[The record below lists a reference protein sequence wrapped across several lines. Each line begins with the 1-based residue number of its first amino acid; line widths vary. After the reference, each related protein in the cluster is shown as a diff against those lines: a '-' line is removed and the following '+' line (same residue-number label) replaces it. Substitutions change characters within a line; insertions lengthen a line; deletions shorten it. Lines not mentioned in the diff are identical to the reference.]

1 MTAVSQRIPN
11 YIGGV
16 SQQADEKMLLGQ
28 VKDALNCY
36 PDITLGMLKRPGGK
50 FLGKLASLTANT
62 ADSAAWFS
70 MFRDNQEKYIATVT
84 SPGVATVTVS
94 GTAATGTASYTNVVY
109 TTTSAG
115 SNATFNVSRTGGAY
129 TVTVTAAGSNYK
141 VGDVFT
147 VSGSVLGGV
156 AGTNN
161 LTITV
166 ATVTAAGVPKVW
178 NILNGAAA
186 TITYPAGKQAS
197 IESYLTATDYRSIK
211 TLTINDFT
219 YIVNSEKVVTAKAA
233 PTFNPNRQAT
243 IVVTAVDHDTTYKVT
258 IGTQTFS
265 YTTPSSNSGKLTLDQ
280 VMLGIFNA
288 ITTASGFATKT
299 IIDNTIYLTFNAATS
314 VSGEAGPTGKDLRV
328 FQDSVNSFTS
338 LPEQAKN
345 GQIVKINNT
354 SANQD
359 DFYLKY
365 VQTSSG
371 IAATYTQS
379 GTTTVTVTTPAAHG
393 LTNNELVDLVFTSG
407 TGVNGTYTV
416 TVTSTTTFT
425 YTAAAS
431 QTTSGNVLVSST
443 STTGYW
449 EETIAPNVSTG
460 FNEDTMPVVLIRTS
474 LSPLTF
480 KATFLDGSETVNNLP
495 LLWEPR
501 LVGDEESNSQPSFV
515 GNTIQDIFLYNN
527 RLGFLTEDNVSMSQA
542 GDYYNFYNKSATTQ
556 TPADPIDLSCASVK
570 PATIRS
576 VLPITQGL
584 LLFSDSQQFLMEAEN
599 GAFTP
604 ANVTINAIANYECDR
619 YIKPVD
625 LGSTVLYVSRNQS
638 WARAFEIFTR
648 GQRNSPTVTETTKIV
663 PEWMPQTITEAVG
676 SAQNGLWVASSRT
689 SRYMYLHRFYEQGEE
704 RPMASWIRWYLPSNV
719 IHTAIQNDILYVLT
733 SGTEGYQI
741 TQYKLVLAPTTGGL
755 INSLGNTVDPYLDGW
770 CEVTDNTITSP
781 APPTAPTYDQVTGT
795 TKVYLPTYFNT
806 TKVIR
811 FVVGLLKVGSPGTQS
826 GYTNVA
832 TLLSDGGGTYFNI
845 PGDVTGNFIYVGY
858 EYNMEL
864 TLPRYYYS
872 LGQAGVDFTGVTTTA
887 RMAFYT
893 GLGGDIYFSIKDRS
907 RPEWVSAG
915 GSQIADFYTAGTSP
929 FRDTFIYKVPIYQR
943 PDNYTMKVTSN
954 TPFPVSLVSMQW
966 EGQYAPGFY
975 RRT

>member
-50 FLGKLASLTANT
+50 FLGRLASLTAGT

-70 MFRDNQEKYIATVT
+70 MFRDNQEKYIA
-84 SPGVATVTVS
+84 SIS
-94 GTAATGTASYTNVVY
+94 S
-109 TTTSAG
+109 
-115 SNATFNVSRTGGAY
+115 
-129 TVTVTAAGSNYK
+129 
-141 VGDVFT
+141 
-147 VSGSVLGGV
+147 
-156 AGTNN
+156 
-161 LTITV
+161 
-166 ATVTAAGVPKVW
+166 AGVPKVW

-186 TITYPAGKQAS
+186 TITYPAGKQAA
-197 IESYLTATDYRSIK
+197 IESYLTAADYRSIK

-393 LTNNELVDLVFTSG
+393 LVNNDLVDLVFTSG
-407 TGVNGTYTV
+407 TGVNGSYTV

-425 YTAAAS
+425 YTAAVS

-515 GNTIQDIFLYNN
+515 GSTIQDIFLYNN

-704 RPMASWIRWYLPSNV
+704 RPMASWIRWYLPDNV
-719 IHTAIQNDILYVLT
+719 IHTAIQNDILFILT
-733 SGTEGYQI
+733 SGTHGYQV
-741 TQYKLVLAPTTGGL
+741 TQFKLVLAPTTGGL
-755 INSLGNTVDPYLDGW
+755 INSLGNTVDPHLDGW

-781 APPTAPTYDQVTGT
+781 APPTAPTYNQTTDT

-811 FVVGLLKVGSPGTQS
+811 FVVGLLKVGNPGTQS

-864 TLPRYYYS
+864 TLPRYYYN

-893 GLGGDIYFSIKDRS
+893 GLGGDIYFSIRDRS
-907 RPEWVSAG
+907 RPEWFSIG
-915 GSQIADFYTAGTSP
+915 GAQIADFYTAGTSP

-966 EGQYAPGFY
+966 EGQYSPGFY

>member
-50 FLGKLASLTANT
+50 FLGKLAGLTAST
-62 ADSAAWFS
+62 SDSAAWFS
-70 MFRDNQEKYIATVT
+70 MFRDNQEKYIA
-84 SPGVATVTVS
+84 SVS
-94 GTAATGTASYTNVVY
+94 S
-109 TTTSAG
+109 
-115 SNATFNVSRTGGAY
+115 
-129 TVTVTAAGSNYK
+129 
-141 VGDVFT
+141 
-147 VSGSVLGGV
+147 
-156 AGTNN
+156 
-161 LTITV
+161 
-166 ATVTAAGVPKVW
+166 AGVPKVW

-219 YIVNSEKVVTAKAA
+219 YIVNSEKTVTAKTS
-233 PTFNPNRQAT
+233 PTYNLKRQAT
-243 IVVTAVDHDTTYKVT
+243 LVVTAVEHNITYSVTLGTT
-258 IGTQTFS
+258 TFT
-265 YTTPSSNSGKLTLDQ
+265 YTTPGPGGGGGGGGTLNITQ

-288 ITTASGFATKT
+288 ITSGFATKT
-299 IIDNTIYLTFNAATS
+299 IIDNTIHLTFSSDTS
-314 VSGEAGPTGKDLRV
+314 VSGFAGPSGKDLRV
-328 FQDSVNSFTS
+328 FQDSVSTFSS
-338 LPEQAKN
+338 LPEQAYS

-354 SANQD
+354 SASLD
-359 DFYLKY
+359 DFYLKFVGTTSGTAGTY
-365 VQTSSG
+365 SQT
-371 IAATYTQS
+371 
-379 GTTTVTVTTPAAHG
+379 TTTVTVTTAVNHG
-393 LTNNELVDLVFTSG
+393 LTTGALVNVAFSSG
-407 TGVNGTYTV
+407 TGVPGTYSV
-416 TVTSTTTFT
+416 TVTSPTIFT
-425 YTAAAS
+425 YTANTS
-431 QTTSGNVLVSST
+431 QTTSGNVVVSNT
-443 STTGYW
+443 SNVGYW
-449 EETIAPNVSTG
+449 EETIAPDVSTG
-460 FNEDTMPVVLIRTS
+460 YNENTMPIVLIRTS

-480 KATFLDGSETVNNLP
+480 RASFLDGSETVNNLP

-515 GNTIQDIFLYNN
+515 GSTIQDIFLYNN

-556 TPADPIDLSCASVK
+556 TAADPIDLSCASIK
-570 PATIRS
+570 PATVRS

-663 PEWMPQTITEAVG
+663 PEWMPQHITEAVG

-719 IHTAIQNDILYVLT
+719 IHTAIQNDVLYVLT

-741 TQYKLVLAPTTGGL
+741 NQYNLVLAPSTGGL
-755 INSLGNTVDPYLDGW
+755 INSLGNTVDPNLDAW
-770 CEVTDNTITSP
+770 CEVTDATITSP
-781 APPTAPTYDQVTGT
+781 APPTAPSYSNVTAV

-806 TKVIR
+806 TRTIR
-811 FVVGLLKVGSPGTQS
+811 FVVGLLKGGSPGTQS

-832 TLLSDGGGTYFNI
+832 TLASDGGGTYFNI

-858 EYNMEL
+858 EYNMEI
-864 TLPRYYYS
+864 TLPRYYYN

-893 GLGGDIYFSIKDRS
+893 GLGGDIYFSIRDRS
-907 RPEWVSAG
+907 RPEWFSISGA
-915 GSQIADFYTAGTSP
+915 QIADFYTANTSP
-929 FRDTFIYKVPIYQR
+929 FRDTFVYKVPIYQR

-966 EGQYAPGFY
+966 EGQYSPGFY

>member
-1 MTAVSQRIPN
+1 MTAVSQRIPS

-16 SQQADEKMLLGQ
+16 SQQADEKMILGQ

-36 PDITLGMLKRPGGK
+36 PDITLSMLKRPGGK
-50 FLGKLASLTANT
+50 FLGTLNSLAANTANT
-62 ADSAAWFS
+62 SAWFS
-70 MFRDNQEKYIATVT
+70 MFRDNQEKYIA
-84 SPGVATVTVS
+84 
-94 GTAATGTASYTNVVY
+94 
-109 TTTSAG
+109 
-115 SNATFNVSRTGGAY
+115 NVST
-129 TVTVTAAGSNYK
+129 
-141 VGDVFT
+141 
-147 VSGSVLGGV
+147 
-156 AGTNN
+156 
-161 LTITV
+161 
-166 ATVTAAGVPKVW
+166 AGVPKVW
-178 NILNGAAA
+178 NLLNGAAA

-233 PTFNPNRQAT
+233 PTFNANRQAT
-243 IVVTAVDHDTTYKVT
+243 VIVTGVDHDTTYKVT

-288 ITTASGFATKT
+288 ITTGFSTKT
-299 IIDNTIYLTFNAATS
+299 IIDNTIYLTFSASTS

-328 FQDSVNSFTS
+328 FQDSVNTFSS
-338 LPEQAKN
+338 LPDQAKN

-354 SANQD
+354 TADRD
-359 DFYLKY
+359 DFYLKF
-365 VQTSSG
+365 VQTSLG
-371 IAATYTQS
+371 VAATYTQS
-379 GTTTVTVTTPAAHG
+379 GTTTVTVTTPSAHG
-393 LTNNELVDLVFTSG
+393 LANNELVDLVFTSG
-407 TGVNGTYTV
+407 TGVNGTYSV
-416 TVTSTTTFT
+416 TVTNSTTFT

-431 QTTSGNVLVSST
+431 QTTSGNVTVSST
-443 STTGYW
+443 TTTGYW

-460 FNEDTMPVVLIRTS
+460 FNENTMPVVLIRTS

-480 KATFLDGSETVNNLP
+480 KATFLDGSETVNGLP

-515 GNTIQDIFLYNN
+515 GSTIQDIFLYNN

-556 TPADPIDLSCASVK
+556 TSADPIDLSCASVK

-619 YIKPVD
+619 YLKPVD

-663 PEWMPQTITEAVG
+663 PEWMPATITDTVG

-704 RPMASWIRWYLPSNV
+704 RPMASWIRWYLPDNV

-733 SGTEGYQI
+733 SGANGYQV
-741 TQYKLVLAPTTGGL
+741 TQYTLVLAPTTGGL

-781 APPTAPTYDQVTGT
+781 AQPTAPTYDNATAT

-806 TKVIR
+806 TKKIR
-811 FVVGLLKVGSPGTQS
+811 FIVGLLKAGSPGTQS

-832 TLLSDGGGTYFNI
+832 TLLSDGGGTYFTV

-864 TLPRYYYS
+864 TLPRYYYN

-907 RPEWVSAG
+907 RPEWFSIG
-915 GSQIADFYTAGTSP
+915 GAQIADFYQAGTSP
-929 FRDTFIYKVPIYQR
+929 FRDTFVYKVPIYQR

-966 EGQYAPGFY
+966 EGQYSPGFY